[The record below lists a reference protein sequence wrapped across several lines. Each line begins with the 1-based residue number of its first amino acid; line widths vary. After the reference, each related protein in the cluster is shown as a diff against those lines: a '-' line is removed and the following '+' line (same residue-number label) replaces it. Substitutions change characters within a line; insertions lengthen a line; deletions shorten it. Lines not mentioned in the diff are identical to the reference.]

1 MNADVINELDLE
13 RLEKNIKI
21 REQIIDAMMLEG
33 KVPEANKDKRLLVE
47 VIDSLD
53 GTILT
58 RAKIKSDD
66 KANASHGDMAKIVAE
81 AISRFSSTIP
91 RVDTQTPT
99 VSKDVVVKN
108 PVPGETDIGIKTE
121 KYQDFMERMNKTSS

>member
-1 MNADVINELDLE
+1 MSADIINELDLE

-21 REQIIDAMMLEG
+21 RERIIDAMMLEG

-58 RAKIKSDD
+58 KAKIKSDD
-66 KANASHGDMAKIVAE
+66 KANASYVDMAKIVAE
-81 AISRFSSTIP
+81 AIRRFSSTIP
-91 RVDTQTPT
+91 RDDVQTPT
-99 VSKDVVVKN
+99 VSKEVIVKN

-121 KYQDFMERMNKTSS
+121 KYQDFMERMNKTTS